1 MNTRGARK
9 IMPIDN
15 FLEAQDLC
23 ERLKETL
30 PFRVRAGFQLRN
42 TMKEN
47 GIQVDAET
55 WFVADSILYTGDMGG
70 INCGL
75 VAENEN
81 KIISSITHVKID
93 PEHPLAAEVRD
104 YQQRRIER
112 LKRSEQGDR
121 RKPKAGRK
129 QKKR

>member
-1 MNTRGARK
+1 MQ
-9 IMPIDN
+9 IDN

-23 ERLKETL
+23 DRLKETL
-30 PFRVRAGFQLRN
+30 PFRVRAGFQLRSA
-42 TMKEN
+42 MKEN
-47 GIQVDAET
+47 GIQVDEET
-55 WFVADSILYTGDMGG
+55 WFPVDFVGYSGDIGG

-75 VAENEN
+75 TTGSENPV
-81 KIISSITHVKID
+81 ISSITHMKID

-112 LKRSEQGDR
+112 LKRSERGGQ

>member
-1 MNTRGARK
+1 MQ
-9 IMPIDN
+9 IDN

-23 ERLKETL
+23 DRLEETL

-42 TMKEN
+42 TMKEK
-47 GIQVDAET
+47 GIQVDEET
-55 WFVADSILYTGDMGG
+55 WFSVDLVGYSGDEGG
-70 INCGL
+70 IMCGL

-81 KIISSITHVKID
+81 KIVSSITHMKID

-104 YQQRRIER
+104 YQQWRIEM
-112 LKRSEQGDR
+112 LKRSEQEGR